1 MNAELLPSPALGPPY
16 PVILASVPLDILEHY
31 RGSQRLL
38 VDREWH
44 LLRFSGLDVN
54 TNAWKCSQIVEFLKI
69 KKQNI
74 LSISL
79 VIQWLRLHRPPQV
92 MWV

>member
-69 KKQNI
+69 PNRFQKAW
-74 LSISL
+74 LLFSVLVYASIFTFWAS
-79 VIQWLRLHRPPQV
+79 
-92 MWV
+92 